1 MMTKRELID
10 AITGINRSARPDFL
24 ADFNDDE
31 LSDYLAHLRVAGS
44 PRPTGKLKRYE
55 RYFQNCPVADAP
67 ADDHMA
73 PQLAAAGAGSDRR
86 RWLF

>member
-1 MMTKRELID
+1 MTKRELID
-10 AITGINRSARPDFL
+10 AINGINNTARPDFL

-31 LSDYLAHLRVAGS
+31 LSDYLEHLRQAGA
-44 PRPTGKLKRYE
+44 PRPSVQPE
-55 RYFQNCPVADAP
+55 RYQRYFENCPVADAP

-73 PQLAAAGAGSDRR
+73 PQLATAGAATASR